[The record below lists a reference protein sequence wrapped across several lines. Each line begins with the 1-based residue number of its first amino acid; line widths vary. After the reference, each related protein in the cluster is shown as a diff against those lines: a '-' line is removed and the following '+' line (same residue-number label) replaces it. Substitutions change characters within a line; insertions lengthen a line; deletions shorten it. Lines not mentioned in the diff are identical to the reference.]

1 MTSDTPMRK
10 ARKGSQVE
18 RLNTKHALSNR

>member
-18 RLNTKHALSNR
+18 RLDTKHAVSSG

>member
-10 ARKGSQVE
+10 AKKSSQVE
-18 RLNTKHALSNR
+18 RLDTKHALSNR